1 MPIDNVNSGGN
12 VKPAPYIGR
21 TPGSAP
27 VQTEQRQVLPG
38 SGQSSP
44 SAAGAGPKQSDDIKQ
59 AVKDLNSYAQSLS
72 RDLHFSIDE
81 TSGETVIKVMD
92 HESGELIRQ
101 IPSEELLAIAHSLE
115 SAQGLLL
122 STKA

>member
-1 MPIDNVNSGGN
+1 MPIDNVNSSGN
-12 VKPAPYIGR
+12 VKLAPYVQRVPGA
-21 TPGSAP
+21 TPA
-27 VQTEQRQVLPG
+27 QAEQRQVLPG

-44 SAAGAGPKQSDDIKQ
+44 SAAGAGLKQGGDIKQ
-59 AVKDLNSYAQSLS
+59 AVQDLNHYAQSLN
-72 RDLHFSIDE
+72 RDLNFSIDE

-92 HESGELIRQ
+92 HESGEVIRQ
-101 IPSEELLAIAHSLE
+101 IPSEELLAIARSLE

>member
-1 MPIDNVNSGGN
+1 MPIDNVSNGGN
-12 VKPAPYIGR
+12 VKPVPFPAR
-21 TPGSAP
+21 TPSAAP
-27 VQTEQRQVLPG
+27 VQAGQRQVLPG

-44 SAAGAGPKQSDDIKQ
+44 PAAGAGLKPGGDIKQ
-59 AVKDLNSYAQSLS
+59 AVQELNHYAQSLS
-72 RDLHFSIDE
+72 RELRFSIDE

-92 HESGELIRQ
+92 HESGEVIRQ
-101 IPSEELLAIAHSLE
+101 IPSEELLAIAHNLE